1 MKEYIT
7 PATEI
12 IEMYTTH
19 DTMVVEGSL
28 KVNEFKGTQDIDLG
42 GDEDDEANSM
52 STDLWDEE

>member
-28 KVNEFKGTQDIDLG
+28 KVNEFKGTHYINLG

-52 STDLWDEE
+52 STDLWDEQ

>member
-19 DTMVVEGSL
+19 DTMNVEGSIT
-28 KVNEFKGTQDIDLG
+28 VNEFKGTQDINLG
-42 GDEDDEANSM
+42 GDEANSM
-52 STDLWDEE
+52 SKDLWDEE